1 MSICNHKKIL
11 QKSQLENSSVSQMT
25 FKEITGHNSTGP
37 LSRPTRKC
45 IEMTRLRVEDIQIMV
60 DNLGPEN
67 PRRQFFICKLLSIVL
82 FAVIVQIKF
91 NSI

>member
-1 MSICNHKKIL
+1 MSIYKHEKYCK
-11 QKSQLENSSVSQMT
+11 KSQLENSSVSQTT
-25 FKEITGHNSTGP
+25 FREITGHNSTDP

-67 PRRQFFICKLLSIVL
+67 PLGQFFLYVRGG
-82 FAVIVQIKF
+82 IKKF
-91 NSI
+91 VH